1 MLSGDGKRKAGLGL
15 EGHTRILKQCNE
27 KKKHVIGSKKSLG

>member
-1 MLSGDGKRKAGLGL
+1 MLSGDGERKAGLGL

-27 KKKHVIGSKKSLG
+27 KKTRDRK